1 MARLFAAIQMCEE
14 VWLGVDIW
22 TVGGM
27 SNLCLPGDEQPV
39 FTWGWAP
46 VTPTAWPYKLAAR
59 IHIFWWHMFWGEL
72 CLVFDN

>member
-27 SNLCLPGDEQPV
+27 SSLCLPGDEQPV
-39 FTWGWAP
+39 FTWGWAAC
-46 VTPTAWPYKLAAR
+46 VYLGMSTCDPY
-59 IHIFWWHMFWGEL
+59 
-72 CLVFDN
+72 